1 MILNKPDDNTNVV
14 KSICVVKSGWSPKEH
29 ENKLDHEE
37 ELVDEDVLTIPE
49 GTLTH
54 ARSKSS
60 RKLLVECL
68 SQFGNKKKAM
78 VKV

>member
-49 GTLTH
+49 GNIDSCKIKKLQE
-54 ARSKSS
+54 AVSGMLKS
-60 RKLLVECL
+60 VWE
-68 SQFGNKKKAM
+68 
-78 VKV
+78 